1 MSKNTS
7 IFIGIL
13 IFGLSSLGVSQ
24 DQDSSSPLLSVKEI
38 MNGIITPTTTTIW
51 GAYQLETDTE
61 WLEVQNA
68 ALAVIGAGNLLA
80 HGGAGEGEI
89 SVAQEAEWKSFNAQM
104 IAAAREVIVAVEAR
118 NEEALSEA
126 GNNSLYPPC
135 ESCHQRYQNQ

>member
-1 MSKNTS
+1 MKKIN
-7 IFIGIL
+7 IFISLAFIITL
-13 IFGLSSLGVSQ
+13 VPMSPFAQESSQ
-24 DQDSSSPLLSVKEI
+24 PLLTVKEI

-51 GAYQLETDTE
+51 GAYQLQSEAE

-80 HGGAGEGEI
+80 LGGAAAGEEAT
-89 SVAQEAEWKSFNAQM
+89 AQESDWIEFNNKM
-104 IAAAREVIVAVEAR
+104 IAAAREVLAAVEVR
-118 NEEALSEA
+118 DEEALSEA

>member
-1 MSKNTS
+1 MKKIN
-7 IFIGIL
+7 IFIGLAFIITL
-13 IFGLSSLGVSQ
+13 VPMSPFAQESSQ
-24 DQDSSSPLLSVKEI
+24 PLLTVKEI

-51 GAYQLETDTE
+51 GAYQLQSEAE

-80 HGGAGEGEI
+80 LGGAAAGEEAT
-89 SVAQEAEWKSFNAQM
+89 AQESDWIEFNNQM
-104 IAAAREVIVAVEAR
+104 VAAAREVIAAVEVR
-118 NEEALSEA
+118 DEEALSEA

>member
-1 MSKNTS
+1 MKKIN
-7 IFIGIL
+7 IFIGLAFIITL
-13 IFGLSSLGVSQ
+13 GPMSPFAQESSQ
-24 DQDSSSPLLSVKEI
+24 PLLTVKEI

-51 GAYQLETDTE
+51 GAYQLQSEAE

-80 HGGAGEGEI
+80 LGGAAAGEEAT
-89 SVAQEAEWKSFNAQM
+89 AQESDWIEFNNKM
-104 IAAAREVIVAVEAR
+104 IAAAREVLAAVEVR
-118 NEEALSEA
+118 DEEALSEA

>member
-1 MSKNTS
+1 MKKIN
-7 IFIGIL
+7 IFIGLAFIITL
-13 IFGLSSLGVSQ
+13 VPMSPFAQESSQ
-24 DQDSSSPLLSVKEI
+24 PLLTVKEI

-51 GAYQLETDTE
+51 GAYQLQSEGE

-80 HGGAGEGEI
+80 LGGAAAGEEAT
-89 SVAQEAEWKSFNAQM
+89 AQESDWIEFNNKM
-104 IAAAREVIVAVEAR
+104 IAAAREVLAAVEVR
-118 NEEALSEA
+118 DEEALSEA

>member
-1 MSKNTS
+1 MKKIN
-7 IFIGIL
+7 IFISLAFIITL
-13 IFGLSSLGVSQ
+13 VPMSPFAQESSQ
-24 DQDSSSPLLSVKEI
+24 PLLTVKEI

-51 GAYQLETDTE
+51 GAYQLQSEAE

-80 HGGAGEGEI
+80 LGGAAAGEEAT
-89 SVAQEAEWKSFNAQM
+89 AQESDWIEFNNNM
-104 IAAAREVIVAVEAR
+104 IAAAREVLAAVEVR
-118 NEEALSEA
+118 DEEALSEA

>member
-1 MSKNTS
+1 MKKIN
-7 IFIGIL
+7 IFISLAFIITL
-13 IFGLSSLGVSQ
+13 VPMSPFAQESSQ
-24 DQDSSSPLLSVKEI
+24 PLLTVKEI

-51 GAYQLETDTE
+51 GAYQLQSEAE

-80 HGGAGEGEI
+80 RGGAAAGEEAT
-89 SVAQEAEWKSFNAQM
+89 AQESDWIEFNNKM
-104 IAAAREVIVAVEAR
+104 IAAAREVLAAVEVR
-118 NEEALSEA
+118 DEEALSEA

>member
-1 MSKNTS
+1 MKKIN
-7 IFIGIL
+7 IFISLAFIITL
-13 IFGLSSLGVSQ
+13 VPMSPFAQESSQ
-24 DQDSSSPLLSVKEI
+24 PLLTVKEI

-51 GAYQLETDTE
+51 GAYQLQSEGE

-80 HGGAGEGEI
+80 LGGAAAGEEAT
-89 SVAQEAEWKSFNAQM
+89 AQESDWIEFNNKM
-104 IAAAREVIVAVEAR
+104 IAAAREVLAAVEVR
-118 NEEALSEA
+118 DEEALSEA

>member
-1 MSKNTS
+1 MKKIN
-7 IFIGIL
+7 IFIGLAFIITL
-13 IFGLSSLGVSQ
+13 VPMSPFAQESSQ
-24 DQDSSSPLLSVKEI
+24 PLLTVKEI

-51 GAYQLETDTE
+51 GAYQLQSEAE

-80 HGGAGEGEI
+80 LGGAAAGEEAT
-89 SVAQEAEWKSFNAQM
+89 AQESDWIEYNNQM
-104 IAAAREVIVAVEAR
+104 VAAAREVIAAVEVR
-118 NEEALSEA
+118 DEEALSEA

>member
-89 SVAQEAEWKSFNAQM
+89 SVAQ
-104 IAAAREVIVAVEAR
+104 
-118 NEEALSEA
+118 
-126 GNNSLYPPC
+126 
-135 ESCHQRYQNQ
+135 

>member
-1 MSKNTS
+1 MKKIN
-7 IFIGIL
+7 IFIGLAFIITL
-13 IFGLSSLGVSQ
+13 VPMSPFAQESSQ
-24 DQDSSSPLLSVKEI
+24 PLLTVKEI

-51 GAYQLETDTE
+51 GAYQLQSEAE

-80 HGGAGEGEI
+80 LGGAAAGEEAT
-89 SVAQEAEWKSFNAQM
+89 AQESDWIEFNNKM
-104 IAAAREVIVAVEAR
+104 IAAAREVLAAVEVR
-118 NEEALSEA
+118 DEEALSEA

>member
-1 MSKNTS
+1 MKKIN
-7 IFIGIL
+7 IFIGLAFIITL
-13 IFGLSSLGVSQ
+13 VPMSPFAQESSQ
-24 DQDSSSPLLSVKEI
+24 PLLTVKEI

-51 GAYQLETDTE
+51 GAYQLQSEAE

-80 HGGAGEGEI
+80 LGGAAAGEEAT
-89 SVAQEAEWKSFNAQM
+89 AQESDWIEFNNNM
-104 IAAAREVIVAVEAR
+104 IAAAREVLAAVEVR
-118 NEEALSEA
+118 DEEALSEA

>member
-1 MSKNTS
+1 MKKIN
-7 IFIGIL
+7 IFIGLAFIITL
-13 IFGLSSLGVSQ
+13 VPMSPFAQESSQ
-24 DQDSSSPLLSVKEI
+24 PLLTVKEI

-51 GAYQLETDTE
+51 GAYQLQSEAE

-80 HGGAGEGEI
+80 LGGAAAGEETT
-89 SVAQEAEWKSFNAQM
+89 AQESDWIEFNNKM
-104 IAAAREVIVAVEAR
+104 IAAAREVLAAVEVR
-118 NEEALSEA
+118 DEEALSEA